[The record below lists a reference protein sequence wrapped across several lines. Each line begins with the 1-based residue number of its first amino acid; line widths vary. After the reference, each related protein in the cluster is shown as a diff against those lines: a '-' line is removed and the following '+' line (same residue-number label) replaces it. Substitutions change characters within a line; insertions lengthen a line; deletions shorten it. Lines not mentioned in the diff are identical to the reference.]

1 MSNNDPCIVRIVY
14 HFYLQL
20 QPHLEPGEHGLSL
33 DTDVLLWIESRAFD
47 KKPPLREVFDF
58 VIVSSS
64 QHSEFE
70 EFRRRYTHRDYSVLP
85 TYPLLEYWNNVERT
99 QPLPTLML
107 YGKQHLKVHYTE
119 MDQLCEWV
127 LKTRE
132 KLVMH
137 IKPIFIN

>member
-1 MSNNDPCIVRIVY
+1 M
-14 HFYLQL
+14 
-20 QPHLEPGEHGLSL
+20 
-33 DTDVLLWIESRAFD
+33 FD
-47 KKPPLREVFDF
+47 KKTPLREVFDF

-70 EFRRRYTHRDYSVLP
+70 EFSRRFTHRDYSVLP
-85 TYPLLEYWNNVERT
+85 TNLLLEYWNNVERT

-137 IKPIFIN
+137 AKPIFIN